1 MRPQY
6 AFTVLLLSSCVSGPA
21 WASDASDVRDW
32 LEEQSVN
39 RDCRE
44 LHKLPLVQRVWVDLL
59 AEEKGKK
66 VDRLRA
72 IEVLGACDP
81 TQTARERLTRI
92 LHGAQPPEFQQA
104 AADALATGWPALA
117 TQELAV
123 ALNQS
128 PEALVR
134 AHVALTLGS
143 LGYPESIGALRDR
156 LSRESDR
163 SVQDALRIALRNAS
177 R

>member
-1 MRPQY
+1 MWPQY
-6 AFTVLLLSSCVSGPA
+6 AFTVLLLSSFVSGPA

-32 LEEQSVN
+32 LAEQSVN

-44 LHKLPLVQRVWVDLL
+44 LHKLPLIQRVWVDLM

-66 VDRLRA
+66 ADRLRA

-92 LHGAQPPEFQQA
+92 LHGSQPPELQQA
-104 AADALATGWPALA
+104 AADALATGWPTLA
-117 TQELAV
+117 TQELDV

-128 PEALVR
+128 SNAVVR
-134 AHVALTLGS
+134 AHIALTLGS
-143 LGYPESIGALRDR
+143 LGHPEAIAALRDR
-156 LSRESDR
+156 LTRESDR